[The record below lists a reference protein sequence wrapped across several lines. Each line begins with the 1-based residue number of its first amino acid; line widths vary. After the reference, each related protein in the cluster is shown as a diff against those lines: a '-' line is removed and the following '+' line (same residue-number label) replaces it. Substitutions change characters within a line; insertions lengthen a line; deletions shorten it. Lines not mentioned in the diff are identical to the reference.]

1 MAVLI
6 NCVLTNC
13 VLINCVLI
21 NCVLINWIQ
30 LIQLI
35 QLIQS
40 IQLIQLIQQALQLAL
55 TPVLALV
62 PVPLLV
68 TGTGPPTPGLT
79 CTGLP
84 VPNYRH
90 RCRRTGSGYWH
101 RHRRTGRYRRTGTAT
116 DTAAGTLQIDVRHK
130 EAPYEKTSAASEEI
144 HPGPTMEGTHEGQAT
159 RVAQSI

>member
-30 LIQLI
+30 LIKLI
-35 QLIQS
+35 
-40 IQLIQLIQQALQLAL
+40 QLAL
-55 TPVLALV
+55 TPVLV

-84 VPNYRH
+84 IAGLI
-90 RCRRTGSGYWH
+90 RRFIRLIRRSFLTGGWH
-101 RHRRTGRYRRTGTAT
+101 
-116 DTAAGTLQIDVRHK
+116 
-130 EAPYEKTSAASEEI
+130 
-144 HPGPTMEGTHEGQAT
+144 
-159 RVAQSI
+159 